1 MLLKNILIN
10 KIISILCISI
20 LLTSLISLFT
30 VNNTK
35 AATID
40 DELKEFKDY
49 PGYVELLKKLK
60 EAHPNW
66 TFEILKT
73 GLKWPEVII
82 AESTGY
88 HGRNVVPKSWGSAY
102 KCVCGKVVDAS
113 WTCASTATVSY
124 YMDPRNSLNEDY
136 IFQFEKLTLGEVSK
150 EELEQLQ
157 KGVETIL
164 EDCDYMQGKIK
175 YYDSNGKEQTIDKT
189 YSQVIIEAAQQYN
202 VTPYHLAS
210 RIRQEQG
217 TGSGSEMIKGKYKGY
232 EGLYNYFNVGAFGST
247 TKKIMES
254 GLTNARDYGWTDP
267 EKAIKGGASV
277 ISNGYT
283 SQGQDTLYLEKFDV
297 DKTNGLYSH
306 QYMTNVS
313 ASKTEGEKIREA
325 YRNVGMI
332 TKDSKMIFKIPVYED
347 MPEMQAQ
354 IPGTEQMVTEDV
366 KINADKVE
374 VKAGKGTEFTT
385 VATLN
390 KDEKIL
396 RIELDNNKDSKGK
409 AWDKVVLKDGTKGYV
424 IRDYLTKFNIE
435 KPLNEE
441 YVVTTYTNFRN
452 GPGTTS
458 TTILK
463 LLSPGQIVTVIEKDK
478 YKNVDKEDWYR
489 VKTADGIYGYVGTG
503 YIAQYNP
510 NTSTV
515 DKVKVVC
522 TDGLNIRKEP
532 SSNKSVQILK
542 TVPEN
547 TILTRTEKDVKSS
560 DTKYIWDKV
569 TTNGGIVGYVA
580 RQDPETKKAWIEPVD
595 ENNPST
601 EEPKEEPKVEG
612 NGFKIINNNLVC
624 QPNITVENIKSV
636 AKETTIK
643 DGNTT
648 KTTGNLATGWKIT
661 VGEKTYSIVVKGDV
675 NGDGKVTTVDAARV
689 LKNAA
694 SKYELKDV
702 FLTAADVN
710 NDNKVTTVDAAR
722 VLKAAAGKYSISI

>member
-10 KIISILCISI
+10 KVISILCIII
-20 LLTSLISLFT
+20 LLTSLIALFIG
-30 VNNTK
+30 NNTK
-35 AATID
+35 AASID
-40 DELKEFKDY
+40 DELKEFEKY

-60 EAHPNW
+60 ESHPNW

-88 HGRNVVPKSWGSAY
+88 HGRNVVPKSWNSAY

-113 WTCASTATVSY
+113 WTCASTATVAY

-150 EELEQLQ
+150 EELEQLK

-164 EDCDYMQGKIK
+164 SDCDYMQGKIK
-175 YYDSNGKEQTIDKT
+175 YYDSKGKEQTINKT
-189 YSQVIIEAAQQYN
+189 YSEVIIEAAQQYN

-217 TGSGSEMIKGKYKGY
+217 TGSGSAMIKGQYKGY

-247 TKKIMES
+247 TQRIMES

-313 ASKTEGEKIREA
+313 ASKTEGEQIREA
-325 YRNVGMI
+325 YRDVGML
-332 TKDSKMIFKIPVYED
+332 TKDSKIIFKIPVYED

-366 KINADKVE
+366 KINVDKVE
-374 VKAGKGTEFTT
+374 VKAGKGTDFTT
-385 VATLN
+385 IATLN

-396 RIELDNNKDSKGK
+396 RIELDNNKDSNGK
-409 AWDKVVLKDGTKGYV
+409 AWDKVVLKDGTKGY
-424 IRDYLTKFNIE
+424 IMRDYLTKFNIE
-435 KPLNEE
+435 NPLNEE
-441 YVVTTYTNFRN
+441 YIVTAYTNFRN

-503 YIAQYNP
+503 YIAPYDP
-510 NTSTV
+510 NTSSV

-532 SSNKSVQILK
+532 SSNNSVQILK

-595 ENNPST
+595 ENKPNT
-601 EEPKEEPKVEG
+601 EEPKEDPKVEG
-612 NGFKIINNNLVC
+612 NGFKIVDNNLVC
-624 QPNITVENIKSV
+624 EPNITVENIKSV
-636 AKETTIK
+636 AKEATIK

-702 FLTAADVN
+702 FLIAADVN